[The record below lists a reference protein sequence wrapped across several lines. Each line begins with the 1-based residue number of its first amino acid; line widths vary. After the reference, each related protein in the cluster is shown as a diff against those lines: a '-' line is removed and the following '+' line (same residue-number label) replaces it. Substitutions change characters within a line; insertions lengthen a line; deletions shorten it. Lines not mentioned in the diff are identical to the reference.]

1 MFNFPGIYKEADDI
15 SNKTQRNYLRLL
27 KLFLFVLVLSSL
39 LFSYFSD
46 IWEIKLLNAVISLLV
61 LSLSFVFFLYD
72 FQGIW
77 YNARAVAESIKT
89 SCWRYAIKADPY
101 NIDDQQASSLLLET
115 MKRIVDMNQ
124 DFKKHIT
131 ACFSCDDQLPESL
144 TNVRSLSFNER
155 LDYYYEKRIIDQNN
169 WYKNKSQF
177 NKTKSNLFFG
187 ALILL
192 SIVISLFLFL
202 SIDKSNKIKYP
213 VEVLLSML
221 SIIFTWV
228 QTKKYKELNKSYA
241 LASYEIGFISSQK
254 RKVTN
259 EEQLSEFVS
268 NTENAFSREHTQWI
282 ARKDN

>member
-1 MFNFPGIYKEADDI
+1 MFEFPGIYKEADDI
-15 SNKTQRNYLRLL
+15 SNRTQRNYLRLL
-27 KLFLFVLVLSSL
+27 KLFLSVLVLSSL
-39 LFSYFSD
+39 LFSYFND
-46 IWEIKLLNAVISLLV
+46 IWEIKIANAVISLLV

-89 SCWRYAIKADPY
+89 SCWRYAMKADPY
-101 NIDDQQASSLLLET
+101 NIDDQQANSLLIDT

-131 ACFSCDDQLPESL
+131 ACFSCNDQLPESL
-144 TNVRSLSFNER
+144 VNVRSLSFNDR
-155 LDYYYEKRIIDQNN
+155 LEYYYEKRIVDQNN

-177 NKTKSNLFFG
+177 NKAKSNLFFG
-187 ALILL
+187 ILILL
-192 SIVISLFLFL
+192 SIVISVFLFL
-202 SIDKSNKIKYP
+202 SIDKSNKINYP

-221 SIIFTWV
+221 SIVFTWV

-254 RKVTN
+254 KKVKN
-259 EEQLSEFVS
+259 EEQLSDFVS

-282 ARKDN
+282 ARKEN